1 MIALMFLDCNVLQ
14 IRPKRCAKNLN
25 FRCRIKLLKTS
36 TFGIIQLNKISLMS
50 PKSGDNLCAW
60 LFTEAGQM
68 LGRHIRAL
76 SRLAGAQIVYLKV
89 EQPVL

>member
-1 MIALMFLDCNVLQ
+1 MKLLKTSTFGIIQ
-14 IRPKRCAKNLN
+14 LN
-25 FRCRIKLLKTS
+25 KKKLLKTS

>member
-1 MIALMFLDCNVLQ
+1 MYYKFALKDVQKIHFFLQNKFTENIHNCL
-14 IRPKRCAKNLN
+14 
-25 FRCRIKLLKTS
+25 
-36 TFGIIQLNKISLMS
+36 GIISFKKISFIS

-76 SRLAGAQIVYLKV
+76 SRLVGAQIVYLKV
-89 EQPVL
+89 EQPGL

>member
-1 MIALMFLDCNVLQ
+1 MFLDCNVLQ
-14 IRPKRCAKNLN
+14 IRPKRCAKKFN
-25 FRCRIKLLKTS
+25 FLCRINLLKTS
-36 TFGIIQLNKISLMS
+36 IFGIITFKKISLMS

-76 SRLAGAQIVYLKV
+76 SRLVGAQIVYLKV
-89 EQPVL
+89 EQPGL